1 MPKVVRKLGNC
12 KKKLIQIIK
21 KFNPTY
27 KTKYEFMKKPTV
39 IVKSRCHLECTCI
52 DDIGI

>member
-1 MPKVVRKLGNC
+1 MPKAVRKLVNC

-21 KFNPTY
+21 EFNPTY
-27 KTKYEFMKKPTV
+27 FKYEFTKKPTV
-39 IVKSRCHLECTCI
+39 IAKSRCRLECPCI